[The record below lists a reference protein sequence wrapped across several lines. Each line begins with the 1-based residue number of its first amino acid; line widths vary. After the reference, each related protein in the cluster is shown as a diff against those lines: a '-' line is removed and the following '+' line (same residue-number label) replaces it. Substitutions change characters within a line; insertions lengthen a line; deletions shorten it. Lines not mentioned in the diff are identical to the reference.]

1 MVGAGAVFDF
11 DVLVVGAGAA
21 GIAATGALGAAGL
34 GVVCLEASDRIGG
47 RVHTDT
53 AIFGVPFDMGA
64 HWLHNEQSNA
74 LKAPGLAM
82 GLDLYPAPE
91 IGVTHGLDDDAALWD
106 EVEELEE
113 AVRQA
118 ARADAETEAKTG
130 IPTND
135 HLQMSLSRRARG
147 PSRPQ

>member
-53 AIFGVPFDMGA
+53 AIFGVPFDTGA

-91 IGVTHGLDDDAALWD
+91 NGVTHGLDDDAVVFEGDDL
-106 EVEELEE
+106 V
-113 AVRQA
+113 
-118 ARADAETEAKTG
+118 ADAIEEVAVVG
-130 IPTND
+130 D
-135 HLQMSLSRRARG
+135 DDDGAVEVGEGFL
-147 PSRPQ
+147 